1 MSLQSTN
8 FKSDDHKS
16 DTDSGRS
23 SIHCEK
29 EIIERILIAPHKLRV
44 TRCTDDKL
52 KTLIKQNPS
61 KVGVIGME
69 HNNRIEQKNYN
80 GGGSNDVGGGS
91 GGGRGQLLVSN
102 RRNHILKKRNLHRR
116 NTIELSHF
124 NGDWQLY
131 QNSTALKV
139 TDCDTET
146 DTKSSGIGASLPGNT
161 HTLTLFL
168 SLSSLLS
175 VNKINVTYIIATIR
189 AYHLICFLLLPS
201 PHLYV
206 FFFVSY
212 RFLFALYRPQYKE

>member
-44 TRCTDDKL
+44 TRCSDDKL
-52 KTLIKQNPS
+52 KTLIKLNPS
-61 KVGVIGME
+61 KVGVIGVE
-69 HNNRIEQKNYN
+69 HNHRIEQKMMN
-80 GGGSNDVGGGS
+80 GGSNDGGNGS
-91 GGGRGQLLVSN
+91 GCSGNGNSGGQLLVTN
-102 RRNHILKKRNLHRR
+102 RKNHILKKRNLHRR

-139 TDCDTET
+139 ADCDTET
-146 DTKSSGIGASLPGNT
+146 DTKSSGIGASLPGNKNT
-161 HTLTLFL
+161 H
-168 SLSSLLS
+168 S
-175 VNKINVTYIIATIR
+175 
-189 AYHLICFLLLPS
+189 
-201 PHLYV
+201 
-206 FFFVSY
+206 
-212 RFLFALYRPQYKE
+212 Q

>member
-1 MSLQSTN
+1 MSLQLTN

-44 TRCTDDKL
+44 TRCSDDKL
-52 KTLIKQNPS
+52 KKLIKPNPS

-69 HNNRIEQKNYN
+69 PNRIEQKNKN
-80 GGGSNDVGGGS
+80 AGGSNDGGS
-91 GGGRGQLLVSN
+91 GGSGGQLLVTN

-124 NGDWQLY
+124 NDDWQLY

-139 TDCDTET
+139 ADCDTET
-146 DTKSSGIGASLPGNT
+146 DTKSSGIGASLPGNKLIHA
-161 HTLTLFL
+161 HT
-168 SLSSLLS
+168 
-175 VNKINVTYIIATIR
+175 
-189 AYHLICFLLLPS
+189 
-201 PHLYV
+201 
-206 FFFVSY
+206 
-212 RFLFALYRPQYKE
+212 Q

>member
-52 KTLIKQNPS
+52 KALIKPNPS

-69 HNNRIEQKNYN
+69 HNGRVEQNHYN
-80 GGGSNDVGGGS
+80 GGTGSSGS
-91 GGGRGQLLVSN
+91 GGQLLVSN
-102 RRNHILKKRNLHRR
+102 RRNILKKRNLHRR

-139 TDCDTET
+139 ADCDTET
-146 DTKSSGIGASLPGNT
+146 DTKSSGIGASLPGNKIST
-161 HTLTLFL
+161 L
-168 SLSSLLS
+168 SLYSARSQRTKLM
-175 VNKINVTYIIATIR
+175 
-189 AYHLICFLLLPS
+189 
-201 PHLYV
+201 
-206 FFFVSY
+206 
-212 RFLFALYRPQYKE
+212 